1 MGFKIGFLMGKFKV
15 LFEGDR
21 AVVIQLRDGV
31 KAQDLV
37 NEGVLVQKSDGL
49 YTRDNKKVIISESGF
64 FLMSKPRL
72 VGSIPK
78 LGGECGGSVYEILKS
93 VVISAGHVLDCSDT
107 LVVGKKSYRLGP
119 KRIRLPKTYPS
130 WVWLIFNWLGYE
142 PYSSFDY
149 GDASIVDYDGDAYNI
164 VIPYPRAIYVAGNC
178 FERYG
183 TNCLGIALATPYMD
197 FGDLEA
203 LVDRQLIV
211 DCTYWGYEAIA
222 WGMDVG
228 KVFVNYGGDKYAL
241 LKPALLIRF
250 LNQAGIPGCSGSM
263 VYPIPSNHMFP

>member
-1 MGFKIGFLMGKFKV
+1 MSLKRAYLMGKFKV
-15 LFEGDR
+15 LFEGKN

-37 NEGVLVQKSDGL
+37 NEGVLIQREDGL
-49 YTRDNKKVIISESGF
+49 YTKNNKKVIVSESGF

-72 VGSIPK
+72 VNGA
-78 LGGECGGSVYEILKS
+78 GGCGGSVYEVLKS
-93 VVISAGHVLDCSDT
+93 VVISAGHVLECSDI
-107 LVVGKKSYRLGP
+107 LVVGNKSYKLRF
-119 KRIRLPKTYPS
+119 KRIRLPRTYPL
-130 WVWLIFNWLGYE
+130 WVWDVFRLFGYE
-142 PYSSFDY
+142 PYSPYDY
-149 GDASIVDYDGDAYNI
+149 GDASIVDYDGGAYNI
-164 VIPYPRAIYVAGNC
+164 VIPYPRVVYVAGNC

-183 TNCLGIALATPYMD
+183 SNCLGIALATPYMD

-211 DCTYWGYEAIA
+211 DCTYWNYEAI
-222 WGMDVG
+222 GMGIDIG
-228 KVFVNYGGDKYAL
+228 KVFVSYGGNKYAL

-263 VYPIPSNHMFP
+263 VYPTPSSYMFP

>member
-1 MGFKIGFLMGKFKV
+1 MGKYKI

-37 NEGVLVQKSDGL
+37 NEGMLIQREDGL
-49 YTRDNKKVIISESGF
+49 YTKNNKKVIISESGF

-72 VGSIPK
+72 TSSNYG
-78 LGGECGGSVYEILKS
+78 CGGSVYEVLKS
-93 VVISAGHVLDCSDT
+93 VVVSAGHVLECSDT
-107 LVVGKKSYRLGP
+107 LVVGNKSYRLGF
-119 KRIRLPKTYPS
+119 KRIRLPRTYPS
-130 WVWLIFNWLGYE
+130 WVWDIFKWIGYE
-142 PYSSFDY
+142 PYSPFDY
-149 GDASIVDYDGDAYNI
+149 GDASIVDYDGGAYNI
-164 VIPYPRAIYVAGNC
+164 AIPYPRAIYVAGNC

-211 DCTYWGYEAIA
+211 DCTYWDYEAI
-222 WGMDVG
+222 GMGIDIG
-228 KVFVNYGGDKYAL
+228 KVFVNYGGNKYAL

-263 VYPIPSNHMFP
+263 VYPTPSIYMFP

>member
-1 MGFKIGFLMGKFKV
+1 MGKYKV
-15 LFEGDR
+15 LFEGER

-31 KAQDLV
+31 RTQDLI

-49 YTRDNKKVIISESGF
+49 YTRDNKKVIVSESGF

-72 VGSIPK
+72 VNSV
-78 LGGECGGSVYEILKS
+78 GGCGGSVFKIEGG
-93 VVISAGHVLDCSDT
+93 VVVSAGHVVDCTDK
-107 LVVGKKSYRLGP
+107 LEVGGRSFWLGF
-119 KRIRLPKTYPS
+119 KRVWLPRTYPL
-130 WVWLIFNWLGYE
+130 WFWDIFRWLGYE

-149 GDASIVDYDGDAYNI
+149 AEASIANYNNGDYNTDK
-164 VIPYPRAIYVAGNC
+164 PYPRVVYVAGNC

-183 TNCLGIALATPYMD
+183 TNCLGIALATPHMD

-211 DCTYWGYEAIA
+211 DCTYWDYEAI
-222 WGMDVG
+222 GMGIDIG
-228 KVFVNYGGDKYAL
+228 KVFVNYGDNKYAL

-263 VYPIPSNHMFP
+263 VYPTPPYALFP